1 MNDKLKRLEDKKN
14 YYKKHKGII
23 PKLTLEKYELDF
35 AIRYTH
41 ESTKIE
47 GNTLSLIENKLI
59 IEDRM
64 SIGGKSLREVYEV
77 ENHNKAFQYIKDN
90 INKGIKLDNNVIKD
104 IHEILMDNI
113 LQHKPPSRTEMY
125 NRLNAFYYDLKNKN
139 LNPIEKAAWVHAEF
153 VVIHPF
159 EDGNGRT
166 SRMLMNYILM
176 ENGYLPVNIES
187 ENKISYYEALDEY
200 GKSKNLDPFLEL
212 VVNLEED
219 QLDTYI
225 DLIEQII

>member
-77 ENHNKAFQYIKDN
+77 ENHNKAFQHIKDN